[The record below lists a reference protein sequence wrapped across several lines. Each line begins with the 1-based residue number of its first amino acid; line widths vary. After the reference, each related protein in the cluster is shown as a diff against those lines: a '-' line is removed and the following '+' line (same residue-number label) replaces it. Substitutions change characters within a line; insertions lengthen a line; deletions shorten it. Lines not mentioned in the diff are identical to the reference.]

1 VAQGGRVTLLLAI
14 VSLAGCGKPGLCG
27 DKELVLE
34 ISGNHGHTERI
45 EKKALPQGAGRF
57 TIEGGSHD
65 HAFRLKDADVEKL
78 RAGGAVELRSTSMN
92 AHVHELRVS
101 CAR

>member
-1 VAQGGRVTLLLAI
+1 MAQGGRVTLFLAV
-14 VSLAGCGKPGLCG
+14 VSLAGCGKPGVCG
-27 DKELVLE
+27 DKDLVLE
-34 ISGNHGHTERI
+34 ISGNHGHAERI
-45 EKKALPQGAGRF
+45 EKKALTLGAGSY
-57 TIEGGSHD
+57 TIEGGSHE

-92 AHVHELRVS
+92 AHVHELRVT